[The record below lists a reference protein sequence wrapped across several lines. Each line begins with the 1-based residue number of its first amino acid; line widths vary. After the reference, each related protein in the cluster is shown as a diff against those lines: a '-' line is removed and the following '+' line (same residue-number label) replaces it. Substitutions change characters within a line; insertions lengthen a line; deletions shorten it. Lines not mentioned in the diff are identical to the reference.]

1 MSQCLVRSITIVSRT
16 ETQTRG
22 IWIRIKDST
31 SVRCHPHQA
40 PPCLSWFLLCSR
52 GKTFEQILK
61 VENFENVET
70 RLIVWTNIS
79 FDAEKRKQSCLK
91 IGREI
96 KSDNRRNRFLN
107 RSEIFFPKI
116 VTKGKWAAW
125 SRSSPGH
132 RNRKKLKYFSISLLI
147 MNRRRLTCNYL
158 FAEFIYPLSSL
169 KPNKSEDDEEE
180 KKCLCSNQTNVG
192 EAVFLSIQLTLGKG
206 LSG

>member
-1 MSQCLVRSITIVSRT
+1 MPR
-16 ETQTRG
+16 
-22 IWIRIKDST
+22 
-31 SVRCHPHQA
+31 
-40 PPCLSWFLLCSR
+40 LSWFLLCSR

-107 RSEIFFPKI
+107 RSEIFFPENCNE
-116 VTKGKWAAW
+116 TKVSNMKPIEPRA
-125 SRSSPGH
+125 SESQK
-132 RNRKKLKYFSISLLI
+132 KKLKYFSISLLI
-147 MNRRRLTCNYL
+147 MNRRRLTRNYL

-180 KKCLCSNQTNVG
+180 KNVCVPIKQMLEKPSSCQSSWRWEKDYPVNDLCTVWIRF
-192 EAVFLSIQLTLGKG
+192 E
-206 LSG
+206 